1 MAKTQNKPEV
11 DLVPEGSV
19 ASGDPVT
26 DDGTVASGDPV
37 VDDGTVASGDT
48 AEGAVPE
55 ALPPVP
61 VGGNEPGELPP
72 SMR

>member
-11 DLVPEGSV
+11 DLVPEGS
-19 ASGDPVT
+19 
-26 DDGTVASGDPV
+26 VASGDPV